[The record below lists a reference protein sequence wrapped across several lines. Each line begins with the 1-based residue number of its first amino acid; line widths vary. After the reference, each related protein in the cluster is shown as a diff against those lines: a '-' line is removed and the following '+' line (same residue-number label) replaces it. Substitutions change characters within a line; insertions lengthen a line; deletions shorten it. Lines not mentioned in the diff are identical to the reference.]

1 MKECKYCRTTYED
14 SLSACPNC
22 GGTKIITALE
32 KAEDA
37 ALYQKEI
44 ENRENAVAV
53 VASKRKMLISVLIG
67 IVVLIITLIAI
78 ASYNANKPLSNGM
91 TKDEGEAVLAE
102 GIAFYNAKDYE
113 SAIECFVQ
121 LPSDSKQ
128 YDEAQSMLVRCED
141 EYSTSVV
148 EKADGYAKNGE
159 YEVALNLL
167 NNAGELLP
175 NNTTISAVYNTILAE
190 YKDIV
195 CANAF
200 SEADAFAADR
210 DYLAAITA
218 IDGAIKQIGTDDD
231 ASAKLQTY
239 MSAYKSIVIE
249 NADNALVNTGYADA
263 ISIINEGLKTLNGD
277 NDLLNKIEEY
287 KTYAP
292 VYLSYDDAYA
302 INKYL
307 RTGIT
312 DNSWLTDN
320 YGTTYTSERVI
331 CNKDSGLFEDVGT
344 IQYYLSSQ
352 YRTLTGTIY
361 IPDVSK
367 NVNVESVLVKKPYV
381 QIWGDGLLLYEL
393 TSLIN
398 KDKPVDFCIDIS
410 NVEFLEIQIYGSWY
424 RGDGTGLIPMNCV
437 ADLAV
442 AK

>member
-22 GGTKIITALE
+22 GGIKIITAQE

-67 IVVLIITLIAI
+67 VVVLIITLIAI

-91 TKDEGEAVLAE
+91 TKDEGEAILAE
-102 GIAFYNAKDYE
+102 GIAFYNAKDYG

-128 YDEAQSMLVRCED
+128 YDKAQSMLAKCED
-141 EYSTSVV
+141 EYSATVV
-148 EKADGYAKNGE
+148 EKANGYAANNE
-159 YEVALNLL
+159 YETALNLL
-167 NNAGELLP
+167 NNAKKLLP
-175 NNTTISAVYNTILAE
+175 NNTIISEAQNTIFKE
-190 YKDIV
+190 YKNIIFTS
-195 CANAF
+195 AF
-200 SEADAFAADR
+200 SEAEKLIAVG
-210 DYLAAITA
+210 DYPAGIQV
-218 IDGAIKQIGTDDD
+218 INGAIKQIGTDDD

-307 RTGIT
+307 RTEIT

-367 NVNVESVLVKKPYV
+367 NVNVESILVKKPYV

>member
-22 GGTKIITALE
+22 GSTKVITAQE

-37 ALYQKEI
+37 ALYQKEL
-44 ENRENAVAV
+44 ENRENAVAA
-53 VASKRKMLISVLIG
+53 VATKRKMMIAVLVG
-67 IVVLIITLIAI
+67 IVVLIIAVIAI
-78 ASYNANKPLSNGM
+78 VSYNANKPLSNGM
-91 TKDEGEAVLAE
+91 TKNEGEAVLAE
-102 GIAFYNAKDYE
+102 GIAFYNVGDYE
-113 SAIECFVQ
+113 SAIECFAQ

-128 YDEAQSMLVRCED
+128 YDEAQSMLAKCED
-141 EYSTSVV
+141 EYSATVV
-148 EKADGYAKNGE
+148 EKANGYAQNGE

-167 NNAGELLP
+167 NNAGELLS
-175 NNTTISAVYNTILAE
+175 NSTTISEAHDTIFKE
-190 YKDIV
+190 YKNIV
-195 CANAF
+195 LTSAY
-200 SEADAFAADR
+200 SEAEAFVADGNYSAGIKAINDA
-210 DYLAAITA
+210 IQ
-218 IDGAIKQIGTDDD
+218 QIGTDDE
-231 ASAKLQTY
+231 AYARLQTY
-239 MSAYKSIVIE
+239 MSAYKTIVIE
-249 NADNALVNTGYADA
+249 NADNALASAGYADA
-263 ISIINEGLKTLNGD
+263 ISIINEGLATLDGD
-277 NDLLNKIEEY
+277 SDLLNKIDEY

-292 VYLSYDDAYA
+292 IYLSYDDAYA
-302 INKYL
+302 TNKYL
-307 RTGIT
+307 RTEIT

-367 NVNVESVLVKKPYV
+367 NVNVESILVKKPYV